1 MKRITKKDREILAS
15 KFGGRCAYC
24 GCELKKG
31 WHADHIE
38 PVRRELAYGRT
49 GITSVNKATEEGRHV
64 IENMNP
70 SCPSCNISKGSMPLE
85 IWREWIAGHVNS
97 LNQYSKNYR
106 MAKAYG
112 LVTETQNSV
121 VFYYEKHSSGNVT

>member
-1 MKRITKKDREILAS
+1 MRRITKKEREILAT
-15 KFGGRCAYC
+15 KFDGRCAYC
-24 GCELKKG
+24 GCELQKG

-38 PVRRELAYGRT
+38 PVRRELAFSKV

-70 SCPSCNISKGSMPLE
+70 SCPSCNISKGSMPIE
-85 IWREWIAGHVNS
+85 FWREWIAGHVDS
-97 LNQYSKNYR
+97 LNKYSKNYR

-112 LVTETQNSV
+112 LVEETKKPV
-121 VFYYEKHSSGNVT
+121 VFYFEKISGKGRV